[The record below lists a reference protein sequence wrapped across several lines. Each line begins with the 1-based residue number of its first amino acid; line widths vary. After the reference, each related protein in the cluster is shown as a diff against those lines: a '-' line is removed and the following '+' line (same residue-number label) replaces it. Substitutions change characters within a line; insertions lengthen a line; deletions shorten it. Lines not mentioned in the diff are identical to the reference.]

1 MELKQLSIYIHIPFC
16 KKKCLYCD
24 FPSFSGCENIYEDY
38 VNSLVSEL
46 SENAGEYS
54 EYEIATIFL
63 GGGTPTVL
71 PPKQLGRV
79 LDTVLNMYNVR
90 NDAEITIEANPGTV
104 NAQIFKELKSM
115 CINRLSLGVQA
126 WQNSLLTSLGRI
138 HDNETFVRNF
148 NEAREIGFKN
158 ISCDLMFSL
167 PNQTLSDWEE
177 TLEKIMCLNPEHIS
191 AYSLIIEE
199 GTPFKEMYEKGMLK
213 VTDEEL
219 DREMYYLAKE
229 MLKGKGYNQYEISNF
244 AKQGFESHHNI
255 VYWNTK
261 EYLGFGLGA
270 HSYIR
275 GERFHN
281 TYSVADYIDAK
292 GNTIKLRE
300 DIEILS
306 NEEKMEEFM
315 FMGLRMNEGIS
326 ISEFKKRFN
335 TEVMD
340 IFKESI
346 EYLVNQKLLHISND
360 KLALTDKGI
369 DVSNYVFE
377 KFIINS

>member
-38 VNSLVSEL
+38 VNSLVSEIG
-46 SENAGEYS
+46 EDAEEYS
-54 EYEIATIFL
+54 EYEIVTIFI

-79 LDTVLNMYNVR
+79 LDTVLNKYDVR
-90 NDAEITIEANPGTV
+90 DDAEITIEANPGTV
-104 NAQIFKELKSM
+104 NSQIFTELKCM
-115 CINRLSLGVQA
+115 CINRLSFGVQA

-148 NEAREIGFKN
+148 NEARDVGFKN

-167 PNQTLSDWEE
+167 PNQTLSHWEE
-177 TLEKIMCLNPEHIS
+177 TLEKIMRLNPEHIS
-191 AYSLIIEE
+191 AYSLIIED
-199 GTPFKEMYEKGMLK
+199 GTPFKEMYEKGMFK
-213 VTDEEL
+213 ATDETL

-229 MLKGKGYNQYEISNF
+229 MLKDKGYNQYEISNF
-244 AKQGFESHHNI
+244 AKQGFESRHNI

-270 HSYIR
+270 HSYVR

-281 TYSVADYIDAK
+281 TYAMSDYINAK
-292 GNTIKLRE
+292 GNIVKLRE
-300 DIEILS
+300 EIEILS
-306 NEEKMEEFM
+306 KEEKMEEFM
-315 FMGLRMNEGIS
+315 FMGLRITEGIS
-326 ISEFKKRFN
+326 INEFKKRFN
-335 TEVMD
+335 TDVAD
-340 IFKESI
+340 IFKGSV
-346 EYLVNQKLLHISND
+346 EYLIDQKLLFKKD
-360 KLALTDKGI
+360 DRLALTDKGVDI
-369 DVSNYVFE
+369 SNFVFE
-377 KFIINS
+377 KFIIN

>member
-1 MELKQLSIYIHIPFC
+1 MKRLSMYIHIPFC

-46 SENAGEYS
+46 RDNASQYNEN
-54 EYEIATIFL
+54 EIGTVFI

-71 PPKQLGRV
+71 PPKQLGKL
-79 LDTVLNMYNVR
+79 LDTALNRYNVR
-90 NDAEITIEANPGTV
+90 SDAEITIEANPGTV
-104 NAQIFKELKSM
+104 NAQVFKELKSM
-115 CINRLSLGVQA
+115 YINRLSFGVQA

-138 HDNETFVRNF
+138 HSNETFVNNF
-148 NEAREIGFKN
+148 YEAREAGFKN

-167 PNQTLSDWEE
+167 PNQTLSHWEE
-177 TLEKIMCLNPEHIS
+177 TLEKIMRLNPEHIS

-199 GTPFKEMYEKGMLK
+199 GTPFKEMYDKGTIK
-213 VTDEEL
+213 ATDEAL

-229 MLKGKGYNQYEISNF
+229 MLKDKGYNQYEISNF
-244 AKQGFESHHNI
+244 AKQGFESRHNI

-270 HSYIR
+270 HSYVR

-281 TYSVADYIDAK
+281 TYAMADYINAK
-292 GNTIKLRE
+292 GNIIKLRE
-300 DIEILS
+300 NIETLS
-306 NEEKMEEFM
+306 KEEKMEEFM
-315 FMGLRMNEGIS
+315 FMGLRMTEGIS

-335 TEVMD
+335 TDVKD
-340 IFKESI
+340 IFKDSVQ
-346 EYLVNQKLLHISND
+346 YLIDQKLLYINED
-360 KLALTDKGI
+360 KLALTDKGV

-377 KFIINS
+377 KFIIN

>member
-1 MELKQLSIYIHIPFC
+1 MKQLSIYIHIPFC

-46 SENAGEYS
+46 GDNASEYT
-54 EYEIATIFL
+54 EYEIATIFI

-71 PPKQLGRV
+71 PPKQLGRILDMV
-79 LDTVLNMYNVR
+79 LSKYNVR

-115 CINRLSLGVQA
+115 YVNRLSFGVQA

-148 NEAREIGFKN
+148 NEARDVGFKN

-167 PNQTLSDWEE
+167 PNQILSDWEE
-177 TLEKIMCLNPEHIS
+177 TLEKIMRLNPEHIS
-191 AYSLIIEE
+191 AYSLIIED
-199 GTPFKEMYEKGMLK
+199 GTPFKEMYEKGMFK
-213 VTDEEL
+213 ATDDVL

-229 MLKGKGYNQYEISNF
+229 MLKDKGYNQYEISNF
-244 AKQGFESHHNI
+244 AKQGFESRHNI

-270 HSYIR
+270 HSYIH

-281 TYSVADYIDAK
+281 TYAMSDYINSK
-292 GNTIKLRE
+292 GNRVKLRE
-300 DIEILS
+300 NIEILS
-306 NEEKMEEFM
+306 KEEKMEEFM
-315 FMGLRMNEGIS
+315 FMGLRMTEGIS

-335 TEVMD
+335 SNVEDV
-340 IFKESI
+340 FKDSVD
-346 EYLVNQKLLHISND
+346 YLIDQKLLYKKD
-360 KLALTDKGI
+360 DMLALTDKGI
-369 DVSNYVFE
+369 DLSNFVFE
-377 KFIINS
+377 KFIIN

>member
-46 SENAGEYS
+46 GDNASEYT
-54 EYEIATIFL
+54 EYEIATIFI

-71 PPKQLGRV
+71 PPKQLGRILDMV
-79 LDTVLNMYNVR
+79 LSKYNVR

-115 CINRLSLGVQA
+115 YVNRLSFGVQA

-148 NEAREIGFKN
+148 NEARDVGFKN

-167 PNQTLSDWEE
+167 PNQILSDWEE
-177 TLEKIMCLNPEHIS
+177 TLEKIMRLNPEHIS
-191 AYSLIIEE
+191 AYSLIIED
-199 GTPFKEMYEKGMLK
+199 GTPFKEMYEKGMFK
-213 VTDEEL
+213 ATDDVL

-229 MLKGKGYNQYEISNF
+229 MLKDKGYNQYEISNF
-244 AKQGFESHHNI
+244 AKQGFESRHNI

-270 HSYIR
+270 HSYIH

-281 TYSVADYIDAK
+281 TYAMSDYINSK
-292 GNTIKLRE
+292 GNRVKLRE
-300 DIEILS
+300 NIEILS
-306 NEEKMEEFM
+306 KEEKMEEFM
-315 FMGLRMNEGIS
+315 FMGLRMTEGIS

-335 TEVMD
+335 SNVEDV
-340 IFKESI
+340 FKDSVD
-346 EYLVNQKLLHISND
+346 YLIDQKLLYKKD
-360 KLALTDKGI
+360 DMLALTDKGI
-369 DVSNYVFE
+369 DLSNFVFE
-377 KFIINS
+377 KFIIN

>member
-38 VNSLVSEL
+38 VNALVAEL
-46 SENAGEYS
+46 VYNAVEYS
-54 EYEIATIFL
+54 EYEIATIFV

-71 PPKQLGRV
+71 PPKLLGIV
-79 LDTVLNMYNVR
+79 LDTVLNKYNVR
-90 NDAEITIEANPGTV
+90 SDAEITVEANPGTV

-115 CINRLSLGVQA
+115 SINRISFGVQA

-138 HDNETFVRNF
+138 HDNETFILNF

-167 PNQTLSDWEE
+167 SNQNLLHWEE
-177 TLEKIMCLNPEHIS
+177 TLEKIMLLNPEHIS
-191 AYSLIIEE
+191 AYSLIIED

-213 VTDEEL
+213 ATDEAL

-229 MLKGKGYNQYEISNF
+229 MLQDKGYNQYEISNF
-244 AKQGFESHHNI
+244 AKQGFESRHNI
-255 VYWNTK
+255 VYWSTK

-270 HSYIR
+270 HSYVR

-281 TYSVADYIDAK
+281 TYSVANYINAK
-292 GNTIKLRE
+292 GNKSKLIE
-300 DIEILS
+300 EFEILS
-306 NEEKMEEFM
+306 KEEKMEEFM
-315 FMGLRMNEGIS
+315 FMGLRMTNGIS
-326 ISEFKKRFN
+326 ISEFEKRFKID
-335 TEVMD
+335 VKD
-340 IFKESI
+340 IYKDSI
-346 EYLVNQKLLHISND
+346 QYLIEQKLLYINND
-360 KLALTDKGI
+360 ILALTDKGI
-369 DVSNYVFE
+369 DVSNFVFE
-377 KFIINS
+377 KFIIN

>member
-46 SENAGEYS
+46 VDNSREYS
-54 EYEIATIFL
+54 EFEIATIFI

-71 PPKQLGRV
+71 PPKQLGRI
-79 LDTVLNMYNVR
+79 LDAVLNKFNVR

-104 NAQIFKELKSM
+104 NAQIFKELRSM
-115 CINRLSLGVQA
+115 YINRLSFGVQA
-126 WQNSLLTSLGRI
+126 WQNSLLKSLGRI

-148 NEAREIGFKN
+148 NEARNVGFKN

-167 PNQTLSDWEE
+167 PNQTLSHWEE
-177 TLEKIMCLNPEHIS
+177 TLEKIMRLNPEHIS
-191 AYSLIIEE
+191 AYSLIIED
-199 GTPFKEMYEKGMLK
+199 GTPFKEMYEKGMFK
-213 VTDEEL
+213 ATDEVL

-229 MLKGKGYNQYEISNF
+229 MLKDKGYNQYEISNF
-244 AKQGFESHHNI
+244 AKQDFESRHNI
-255 VYWNTK
+255 VYWKTE

-270 HSYIR
+270 HSYVG

-281 TYSVADYIDAK
+281 TYAMADYINAK
-292 GNTIKLRE
+292 GNIVKLRE
-300 DIEILS
+300 EIEILS
-306 NEEKMEEFM
+306 KEEKMEEFM
-315 FMGLRMNEGIS
+315 FMGLRMTNGIS

-335 TEVMD
+335 TDVKD
-340 IFKESI
+340 IFKDSV
-346 EYLVNQKLLHISND
+346 EYLVDQKLLYINND
-360 KLALTDKGI
+360 RLALTDKGI
-369 DVSNYVFE
+369 DISNFVFE
-377 KFIINS
+377 KFIIN

>member
-46 SENAGEYS
+46 GENAGEYS
-54 EYEIATIFL
+54 EYEIATIFI

-71 PPKQLGRV
+71 PPKQLGKV
-79 LDTVLNMYNVR
+79 LDTVLSKYNVR
-90 NDAEITIEANPGTV
+90 NDAEITIETNPGTV

-115 CINRLSLGVQA
+115 YVNRLSFGVQA

-148 NEAREIGFKN
+148 NEARDVGFKN

-199 GTPFKEMYEKGMLK
+199 GTPFKEMYENGMFK
-213 VTDEEL
+213 AIDEVL

-229 MLKGKGYNQYEISNF
+229 MLKDKGYNQYEISNF
-244 AKQGFESHHNI
+244 AKSDFESRHNI

-270 HSYIR
+270 HSYIH

-281 TYSVADYIDAK
+281 TYAMSDYINSK
-292 GNTIKLRE
+292 GNGVKLRE
-300 DIEILS
+300 NIEILS
-306 NEEKMEEFM
+306 KEEKMEEFM
-315 FMGLRMNEGIS
+315 FMGLRMTEGIS

-335 TEVMD
+335 TDVKD
-340 IFKESI
+340 IFKDGM
-346 EYLVNQKLLHISND
+346 EYLIDQKLLYINND
-360 KLALTDKGI
+360 NLALTDKGI
-369 DVSNYVFE
+369 DISNFVFE
-377 KFIINS
+377 KFIIN

>member
-1 MELKQLSIYIHIPFC
+1 MKQLSIYIHIPFC

-46 SENAGEYS
+46 YGNAGEYS
-54 EYEIATIFL
+54 EYEIATIFI

-71 PPKQLGRV
+71 SPKQLGRILDMV
-79 LDTVLNMYNVR
+79 LSKYNVR

-115 CINRLSLGVQA
+115 YVNRLSFGVQA

-148 NEAREIGFKN
+148 NEAREVGFKN

-177 TLEKIMCLNPEHIS
+177 TLEKIMRLNPEHIS
-191 AYSLIIEE
+191 AYSLIIED
-199 GTPFKEMYEKGMLK
+199 GTPFKEMYEKGMFK
-213 VTDEEL
+213 ATDEAF

-229 MLKGKGYNQYEISNF
+229 MLQDKGYNQYEISNF
-244 AKQGFESHHNI
+244 AKQGFESRHNI

-281 TYSVADYIDAK
+281 TYAMSDYINAK
-292 GNTIKLRE
+292 GNIIRLRE
-300 DIEILS
+300 EIETLS
-306 NEEKMEEFM
+306 KEEKIEEFM
-315 FMGLRMNEGIS
+315 FMGLRMTEGIS

-335 TEVMD
+335 SDVEYV
-340 IFKESI
+340 FKDSVD
-346 EYLVNQKLLHISND
+346 YLIDQKLLYKKD
-360 KLALTDKGI
+360 DTLALTDKGI
-369 DVSNYVFE
+369 DLSNFVFE
-377 KFIINS
+377 KFIIN